1 MDFVFGLPPDSKRR
15 TGVVVFV
22 DRFSK
27 MVHLAAVPAEVT
39 AVQTARLFV
48 DMVFKH
54 HGMPL
59 DIVSDRDPR
68 FTARFWQEVLTLLGT
83 QLSMS
88 TADHPQT
95 NGQTERVNRVLG
107 DLLKSYAHSFQ
118 QWSDCLPM
126 AEFAINDS
134 VHASTGHTPFYVNA
148 IRHPRLPSMLGTV
161 ASSLSGGGSTVAS
174 EQPQKS
180 ADTDTVSAMTTRRQA
195 ASRSGN
201 EMTDKNYGS
210 VQGTDTATK
219 NNTSVQGTDGAQAG
233 PAAGKNAVLNKPFST
248 QAMDFVQ
255 RRQAVIRFVQDAIAA
270 SVDRQKLNA
279 DNVGKGN
286 TNKFEKGSLV
296 LLATQNLPRHAVS
309 DFGASKLAPRFIV
322 PFTVLERHG
331 NAYTLD
337 IPSNMRLHPTFY
349 VGQLKPYT
357 QHEPPNLDDSQRMTK
372 RRKPASRG
380 RQHGRGASRSA
391 IQVPLGYSTR
401 SERPARPGPS
411 GSAAH
416 AAAGRTPHSGTVP
429 ERLHDRVERGSHGQP
444 GVDRTRG
451 IFPPP
456 PPPLRDAR
464 GSTRWIVER
473 IVDYELPKTNRDQA
487 RLRIRWRGL
496 PPHQDTWEPRN
507 VLMEDI
513 PDMVRAYEAQNGVQA

>member
-1 MDFVFGLPPDSKRR
+1 
-15 TGVVVFV
+15 
-22 DRFSK
+22 
-27 MVHLAAVPAEVT
+27 
-39 AVQTARLFV
+39 
-48 DMVFKH
+48 
-54 HGMPL
+54 
-59 DIVSDRDPR
+59 
-68 FTARFWQEVLTLLGT
+68 
-83 QLSMS
+83 MS

-95 NGQTERVNRVLG
+95 DGQTERVNRVLG

-255 RRQAVIRFVQDAIAA
+255 RRQAVIRFVQDAIAT

-296 LLATQNLPRHAVS
+296 LLATQNLPRHVVS

-380 RQHGRGASRSA
+380 QQHGRGASRSA

-411 GSAAH
+411 DSAAP
-416 AAAGRTPHSGTVP
+416 AAAGRSPRSGKVT
-429 ERLHDRVERGSHGQP
+429 ERLHDRVERGSHSQP

-451 IFPPP
+451 VFPPP

-513 PDMVRAYEAQNGVQA
+513 PDMVRAYEAQNGLQA